1 MPTKKYKQKL
11 LKHQLYSVARVVAC
25 ASFLI
30 LTIIGVSSLVKAMS
44 LEAIAHENGIP
55 ATWQAASLG
64 NPDTITIDATYWDQ
78 RQDDCNDPNRQFE
91 WVICGY
97 WTAGAIQGIIKDTLG
112 ADGLPV
118 PAYTNATDAWNA
130 NRDVFT
136 ANVTGQDPV
145 QPGDNFYRW
154 FHETEVSKKYEAE
167 NEKLG
172 EEMKRMYDEFQAMK
186 EDELPAIKERKA
198 RELQDYNQKIQ
209 QFQQTAYN
217 DLNKLNADL
226 MGPIMQKIQT
236 AVEAVGKEGS
246 YSLIQPKS
254 TDIIL
259 YFGAPVEDI
268 TNQVKA
274 KLGVN

>member
-1 MPTKKYKQKL
+1 MLKKL
-11 LKHQLYSVARVVAC
+11 LLVAAMLIPML
-25 ASFLI
+25 ASAQTLK
-30 LTIIGVSSLVKAMS
+30 IGLVDM
-44 LEAIAHENGIP
+44 
-55 ATWQAASLG
+55 
-64 NPDTITIDATYWDQ
+64 
-78 RQDDCNDPNRQFE
+78 
-91 WVICGY
+91 
-97 WTAGAIQGIIKDTLG
+97 QGI
-112 ADGLPV
+112 
-118 PAYTNATDAWNA
+118 
-130 NRDVFT
+130 F
-136 ANVTGQDPV
+136 NVMPEKEAAEKQLA
-145 QPGDNFYRW
+145 
-154 FHETEVSKKYEAE
+154 EVSKKYEAE

-268 TNQVKA
+268 SNQVKA